1 VESLPDG
8 KATLAAPNGSAKVD
22 IGDQQRRIFW
32 ATSELTGWKLILN
45 VSEEEVMRPIR
56 ALAVK
61 SLIVA
66 AVGLGAMLGLLLLVA
81 KRTTV
86 GRVPS

>member
-1 VESLPDG
+1 
-8 KATLAAPNGSAKVD
+8 
-22 IGDQQRRIFW
+22 
-32 ATSELTGWKLILN
+32 
-45 VSEEEVMRPIR
+45 MRPIR